1 MPTKKTNISTRHT
14 PFLKSNISS
23 KHTISRNYLNK
34 RNVIIALVV
43 VFIVAIIYL
52 LRNQLIVATVNGEPI
67 NRLTLINQLEKQ
79 AGKKVLEGLVTNT
92 LILQEAKK
100 RNITVSNNEID
111 SEIKNIDDNLKKRG
125 QSLDQ
130 ALMLQGLTI
139 DVVKEQVKV
148 NLIMRKL
155 SAGKISVSD
164 KDISDYID
172 QNKKLIPQDANL
184 EDTKKQVRQQLEQQK
199 LQEKGQEL
207 IKSLQDKAKINY
219 LIKL

>member
-1 MPTKKTNISTRHT
+1 MPTKKTNISVRHA
-14 PFLKSNISS
+14 PSLKSDISS

-34 RNVIIALVV
+34 RNVVIALVV
-43 VFIVAIIYL
+43 IFIVAVILL
-52 LRNQLIVATVNGEPI
+52 LRNQLIVATVNGESI

-92 LILQEAKK
+92 LILQEAKNK
-100 RNITVSNNEID
+100 NIVVNNSEID
-111 SEIKNIDDNLKKRG
+111 AEIKNIDDNLKKSG

-148 NLIMRKL
+148 NLIIKKL
-155 SAGKISVSD
+155 LAGKIAVSD

-172 QNKKLIPQDANL
+172 QNKESIPKDAKLD
-184 EDTKKQVRQQLEQQK
+184 DTKKQVRQQLEQQK
-199 LQEKGQEL
+199 LQEKYQEL

>member
-1 MPTKKTNISTRHT
+1 MPTKKTNISTERM
-14 PFLKSNISS
+14 PSPKSNISS
-23 KHTISRNYLNK
+23 KRSILKNYLNK
-34 RNVIIALVV
+34 RNVVIAIVV
-43 VFIVAIIYL
+43 IFIVAIVYL
-52 LRNQLIVATVNGEPI
+52 LKNQLIVATVNGEPI

-79 AGKKVLEGLVTNT
+79 TGKKVLEGLVTNT

-100 RNITVSNNEID
+100 RNVVVNNSEID
-111 SEIKNIDDNLKKRG
+111 AEIKNIDDNLKKSG

-148 NLIMRKL
+148 NLIIKKL
-155 SAGKISVSD
+155 LAGKISVSD
-164 KDISDYID
+164 KDINDYID
-172 QNKKLIPQDANL
+172 QNKESIPKDAKL
-184 EDTKKQVRQQLEQQK
+184 EDTKKQARQQLEQQK
-199 LQEKGQEL
+199 LQGKYQEL

>member
-1 MPTKKTNISTRHT
+1 MPAKKTNIS
-14 PFLKSNISS
+14 L

-43 VFIVAIIYL
+43 IFIAAVILL
-52 LRNQLIVATVNGEPI
+52 LRNQLIVATVNGESI
-67 NRLTLINQLEKQ
+67 NRLTLINQLEQQ

-92 LILQEAKK
+92 LILQEAKSK
-100 RNITVSNNEID
+100 NVTVSNDEIN

-139 DVVKEQVKV
+139 DVVREQVKTS
-148 NLIMRKL
+148 LIVRKL
-155 SAGKISVSD
+155 LAGKISVSD

-172 QNKKLIPQDANL
+172 KNKESIPKDAKL
-184 EDTKKQVRQQLEQQK
+184 EDTKKQARQQLEQQK
-199 LQEKGQEL
+199 LQEKYQEL
-207 IKSLQDKAKINY
+207 TKSLQDKAKINY

>member
-1 MPTKKTNISTRHT
+1 MPTKKTNISTERM
-14 PFLKSNISS
+14 PSPKSNISS
-23 KHTISRNYLNK
+23 KRSILKNYLNK

-43 VFIVAIIYL
+43 IFIVAIIYL

-67 NRLTLINQLEKQ
+67 NRLTLINQLERQ
-79 AGKKVLEGLVTNT
+79 AGKKVLEGLVTNI

-148 NLIMRKL
+148 NLIIKKL
-155 SAGKISVSD
+155 LAGKIAVSD

-172 QNKKLIPQDANL
+172 QNKESIPKDAKLD
-184 EDTKKQVRQQLEQQK
+184 DTKKQVRQQLEQQK
-199 LQEKGQEL
+199 LQEKYQEL
-207 IKSLQDKAKINY
+207 IKY
-219 LIKL
+219 TR

>member
-43 VFIVAIIYL
+43 IFIVAIIYL

-79 AGKKVLEGLVTNT
+79 TGKKVLEGLVTNT

-130 ALMLQGLTI
+130 ALALQGLTI
-139 DVVKEQVKV
+139 DAIKKQVKL

-155 SAGKISVSD
+155 LAGKISVSD

>member
-1 MPTKKTNISTRHT
+1 MPTEKTNISTRHT

-23 KHTISRNYLNK
+23 KHTISGNYLNK
-34 RNVIIALVV
+34 RNIIIVLVV
-43 VFIVAIIYL
+43 IFIVAVISL
-52 LRNQLIVATVNGEPI
+52 LRNQLIVATVNGESI

-79 AGKKVLEGLVTNT
+79 VGKKVLEGLVTTT
-92 LILQEAKK
+92 LILQEAKNK
-100 RNITVSNNEID
+100 NITVSNDEIN
-111 SEIKNIDDNLKKRG
+111 SEIKNIDGSLKKRG

-130 ALMLQGLTI
+130 ALVLQGLTI
-139 DVVKEQVKV
+139 DVVREQVKTS
-148 NLIMRKL
+148 LIVRKL
-155 SAGKISVSD
+155 LAGKISVSD

-172 QNKKLIPQDANL
+172 QNKKSIPQDANL

-199 LQEKGQEL
+199 LQEKYQEL